1 MNAAAAPPDKF
12 QQALA
17 LLESGRIVQAQ
28 AAFEEILRKQPRHA
42 DALHLL
48 GLIAARS
55 NDPKK
60 AAVLIGKSVQIDPSN
75 PVAYLNRGAVLQ
87 ELEQWEEALASYE
100 QALALHPAFAAVYFN
115 RGNALQ
121 SLQRLD
127 EALASYNQAIAIQPD
142 YHDAWLNRGNLLVRL
157 KQWDAAL
164 ASYNRAIVV
173 RADSAVAHANRG
185 NVLKELNRLDE
196 ARASYDRAVAIQ
208 PDYPEA
214 QTNRAV
220 VSLLAGEFERGW
232 ADFEWRWKVKH
243 TANDRQKYRAFR
255 QPLWLGQES
264 LAGKTIL
271 LHSEQGLGDTLQ
283 FCRYVP
289 LVADLGAKVILE
301 VQKPLWGVL
310 AGLEG
315 VSQWVG
321 QGVDQGVRREVR
333 KESAAPETDYHCPLL
348 SLPLAFKTRL
358 DTIPPPARYLRGAAD
373 KVAHWQAKLGAASTP
388 RIGLAWSGGTHRP
401 EDYRRVP
408 LADLIRH
415 LPQGFQYVSLQKELP
430 ESERQ
435 TLRSNPTVLDFADD
449 LNFDNTAALCECL
462 DLVISIDTS
471 VAHLS
476 GALGQRTWILL
487 AFNPDWRWLLGRT
500 DSPWYPSATLYR
512 QESIGDWNGVL
523 SRVAADLQRTFA
535 PA

>member
-1 MNAAAAPPDKF
+1 MNAAAVPPDNF
-12 QQALA
+12 QHALA
-17 LLESGRIVQAQ
+17 LLESGRIAHAQ

-60 AAVLIGKSVQIDPSN
+60 AAVLIGKSVQIDASN

-87 ELEQWEEALASYE
+87 ELELWEEALGSYE

-127 EALASYNQAIAIQPD
+127 EALASYNQAIAIQPY
-142 YHDAWLNRGNLLVRL
+142 YHDAWLNRGNLLVGL
-157 KQWDAAL
+157 KQWDGAL

-173 RADSAVAHANRG
+173 RTDSAVAHANRG

-196 ARASYDRAVAIQ
+196 ARASYDRAIAIQ

-214 QTNRAV
+214 HTNRGVA
-220 VSLLAGEFERGW
+220 SLLAGEFERGW
-232 ADFEWRWKVKH
+232 TDFEWRWKIKY
-243 TANDRQKYRAFR
+243 TANRREKHRTFR

-264 LAGKTIL
+264 LAGKSIL

-289 LVADLGAKVILE
+289 LVANLGAKVILE

-321 QGVDQGVRREVR
+321 QGAHQGG
-333 KESAAPETDYHCPLL
+333 AAPETDYHCPLL

-373 KVAHWQAKLGAASTP
+373 KVAHWQAKLGAASMP

-401 EDYRRVP
+401 EDNRRIP

-435 TLRSNPTVLDFADD
+435 TLRSNPAVLDIADD

-476 GALGQRTWILL
+476 GALGKRTWILL

-512 QESIGDWNGVL
+512 QESIGNWNGVL
-523 SRVAADLQRTFA
+523 SQVAADLQRIFA
-535 PA
+535 ST

>member
-1 MNAAAAPPDKF
+1 MNAAAAPPDNF

-17 LLESGRIVQAQ
+17 LLESGRIAHAE

-60 AAVLIGKSVQIDPSN
+60 AAVLIGKSVQIDASN

-142 YHDAWLNRGNLLVRL
+142 YHDAWLNRGNALVSL

-196 ARASYDRAVAIQ
+196 ARASYDRAIAIQ

-232 ADFEWRWKVKH
+232 TDFEWRWKIKYSANGREKH
-243 TANDRQKYRAFR
+243 RTFR

-289 LVADLGAKVILE
+289 LVANLGAKVILE

-315 VSQWVG
+315 VWQWVG
-321 QGVDQGVRREVR
+321 QGVHQGG
-333 KESAAPETDYHCPLL
+333 AAPETDYHCPLL

-358 DTIPPPARYLRGAAD
+358 DTIPSPARYLRGAAD
-373 KVAHWQAKLGAASTP
+373 KVARWQAKLGAASTP

-401 EDYRRVP
+401 EDNRRIP

-435 TLRSNPTVLDFADD
+435 TLRSNPAVLDFADD

-476 GALGQRTWILL
+476 GALGKRTWILL

-512 QESIGDWNGVL
+512 QESIGNWNGVL
-523 SRVAADLQRTFA
+523 SQVAADLQRTFA
-535 PA
+535 ST

>member
-1 MNAAAAPPDKF
+1 MNAAAVPSDNF

-17 LLESGRIVQAQ
+17 LLESGRIAHAQ

-60 AAVLIGKSVQIDPSN
+60 AAVLIGKSVQMDPGN

-115 RGNALQ
+115 
-121 SLQRLD
+121 
-127 EALASYNQAIAIQPD
+127 QAIAIQPD
-142 YHDAWLNRGNLLVRL
+142 YHDAWLNRGNLLVGL
-157 KQWDAAL
+157 KQWDGAL
-164 ASYNRAIVV
+164 ASYNRAIVIKT
-173 RADSAVAHANRG
+173 DSAVAHANRG

-196 ARASYDRAVAIQ
+196 ARASYDRAIAIQ

-214 QTNRAV
+214 RTNRGVA
-220 VSLLAGEFERGW
+220 SLLAGEFERGW
-232 ADFEWRWKVKH
+232 TDFEWRWKIKH
-243 TANDRQKYRAFR
+243 TANGREKHRTFR

-301 VQKPLWGVL
+301 VQKPLLGVL

-321 QGVDQGVRREVR
+321 QGVDPGVRREVR
-333 KESAAPETDYHCPLL
+333 KKSAAPETDYHCPLL

-373 KVAHWQAKLGAASTP
+373 KVAHWQAKLGTASTP
-388 RIGLAWSGGTHRP
+388 RRGLAWSGGTHRP
-401 EDYRRVP
+401 EDSRRIP

-415 LPQGFQYVSLQKELP
+415 LPRGFQYVSMQKELP

-435 TLRSNPTVLDFADD
+435 TLRSNPAVLDFADD

-476 GALGQRTWILL
+476 GALGQKTWILL
-487 AFNPDWRWLLGRT
+487 AFNPDWRWLLHRT
-500 DSPWYPSATLYR
+500 DSPWYRSATLYR

-523 SRVAADLQRTFA
+523 SRVAADLQRTIA
-535 PA
+535 SN

>member
-1 MNAAAAPPDKF
+1 MNAAAVPSDNF

-17 LLESGRIVQAQ
+17 LLESGRIAHAQ

-60 AAVLIGKSVQIDPSN
+60 AAVLIGKSVQMDPGN

-121 SLQRLD
+121 SLQRMD

-142 YHDAWLNRGNLLVRL
+142 YHDAWLNRGNLLVGL
-157 KQWDAAL
+157 KQWDGAL
-164 ASYNRAIVV
+164 ASYNRAIVIKT
-173 RADSAVAHANRG
+173 DSAVAHANRG

-196 ARASYDRAVAIQ
+196 ARASYDRAIAIQ

-214 QTNRAV
+214 RTNRGVA
-220 VSLLAGEFERGW
+220 SLLAGEFERGW
-232 ADFEWRWKVKH
+232 TDFEWRWKIKY
-243 TANDRQKYRAFR
+243 TANRREKHRAFR

-321 QGVDQGVRREVR
+321 QGVHKGGAV
-333 KESAAPETDYHCPLL
+333 PETDFHCPLL

-358 DTIPPPARYLRGAAD
+358 DTIPSPTRYLRGAAD
-373 KVAHWQAKLGAASTP
+373 KVAHWQAKLAAAPTP

-401 EDYRRVP
+401 EDSRRIP
-408 LADLIRH
+408 LADLIRY
-415 LPQGFQYVSLQKELP
+415 LPQEFQYVSMQKELP

-435 TLRSNPTVLDFADD
+435 TLRSHPAVLDFADD

-476 GALGQRTWILL
+476 GALGQKTWILL

-500 DSPWYPSATLYR
+500 DSPWYRSATLYR

-535 PA
+535 ST

>member
-1 MNAAAAPPDKF
+1 MNAAAAPPDNF
-12 QQALA
+12 QHALA
-17 LLESGRIVQAQ
+17 LLEGGQIVQAQ
-28 AAFEEILRKQPRHA
+28 AAFEDILRKQPRHA

-60 AAVLIGKSVQIDPSN
+60 AAALIGKSIQIDPSN

-87 ELEQWEEALASYE
+87 ELGQWEEALASYE
-100 QALALHPAFAAVYFN
+100 QALALHSAFAAVYFN

-121 SLQRLD
+121 SLQRMD

-157 KQWDAAL
+157 KQWDGAL

-173 RADSAVAHANRG
+173 KTDSAVAHANRG

-196 ARASYDRAVAIQ
+196 ARASYDRAIAIQ

-214 QTNRAV
+214 HTNRAV
-220 VSLLAGEFERGW
+220 ASLLAGEFERGW
-232 ADFEWRWKVKH
+232 TDFEWRWKIRHSANGREKH
-243 TANDRQKYRAFR
+243 RTFR

-289 LVADLGAKVILE
+289 LVADLGAKVVLD
-301 VQKPLWGVL
+301 VQKPLLGLL

-315 VSQWVG
+315 VSQWVSPEVG
-321 QGVDQGVRREVR
+321 QGAGKR
-333 KESAAPETDYHCPLL
+333 SAAPETDYHCPLL

-358 DTIPPPARYLRGAAD
+358 DSIPSPARYLRGAAD

-388 RIGLAWSGGTHRP
+388 RIGLAWSGGTHRT
-401 EDYRRVP
+401 EDTRRIA

-415 LPQGFQYVSLQKELP
+415 LPQGFQYISLQKELP

-435 TLRSNPTVLDFADD
+435 TLRSNPAVLDFADD

-476 GALGQRTWILL
+476 GALGQKTWILL

-500 DSPWYPSATLYR
+500 DSPWYRSATLYR
-512 QESIGDWNGVL
+512 QETIGNWNGVL

-535 PA
+535 ST

>member
-1 MNAAAAPPDKF
+1 MNASAAPPDNF

-17 LLESGRIVQAQ
+17 LLESGRIVYAQ

-60 AAVLIGKSVQIDPSN
+60 AAVLIGKSIQIDPSN

-121 SLQRLD
+121 NLQRLD

-142 YHDAWLNRGNLLVRL
+142 YHDAWLNRGN
-157 KQWDAAL
+157 
-164 ASYNRAIVV
+164 
-173 RADSAVAHANRG
+173 
-185 NVLKELNRLDE
+185 VLKELNRLDE
-196 ARASYDRAVAIQ
+196 ARASYDRAIAIQ

-214 QTNRAV
+214 HTNRGVA
-220 VSLLAGEFERGW
+220 SLLAGEFERGW
-232 ADFEWRWKVKH
+232 TDFEWRWKIKY
-243 TANDRQKYRAFR
+243 TANGREKHRTFR

-289 LVADLGAKVILE
+289 LVANLGAKVILE

-321 QGVDQGVRREVR
+321 QGVNKGG
-333 KESAAPETDYHCPLL
+333 AAPETDYHCPLL

-358 DTIPPPARYLRGAAD
+358 DTIPSPARYLRGAAD
-373 KVAHWQAKLGAASTP
+373 KVAHWQAKLGAAPTP
-388 RIGLAWSGGTHRP
+388 RIGLAWSGGTHRS
-401 EDYRRVP
+401 DDNRRIA

-435 TLRSNPTVLDFADD
+435 TLRSNPAVLDFADD

-462 DLVISIDTS
+462 DLVVSIDTS

-476 GALGQRTWILL
+476 GALGQKTWILL

-500 DSPWYPSATLYR
+500 DSPWYRSATLYR
-512 QESIGDWNGVL
+512 QESIGNWNGVL

-535 PA
+535 ST

>member
-1 MNAAAAPPDKF
+1 MNAAAVPPDNF

-17 LLESGRIVQAQ
+17 LLESGEVMHAQ

-48 GLIAARS
+48 GLIAAQS

-60 AAVLIGKSVQIDPSN
+60 AAVLIGKSIHIDSSN
-75 PVAYLNRGAVLQ
+75 PVAYLNRGAILQ

-157 KQWDAAL
+157 KQWDGAL

-173 RADSAVAHANRG
+173 RTDSAVAHANRG

-196 ARASYDRAVAIQ
+196 ARASYDRAIAIQ

-214 QTNRAV
+214 HTNRAV
-220 VSLLAGEFERGW
+220 ASLLAGEFERGW
-232 ADFEWRWKVKH
+232 TDFEWRWKI
-243 TANDRQKYRAFR
+243 KYTVNGRERHRTFR

-289 LVADLGAKVILE
+289 LVAGLGAKVILE

-315 VSQWVG
+315 VSQWV
-321 QGVDQGVRREVR
+321 DQGAH
-333 KESAAPETDYHCPLL
+333 KGGSAPETDYHCPVL

-358 DTIPPPARYLRGAAD
+358 DTIPSPARYLHGAAD
-373 KVAHWQAKLGAASTP
+373 KIAHWRAKLGTAPTP
-388 RIGLAWSGGTHRP
+388 RIGLTWSGGTHRP
-401 EDYRRVP
+401 EDNRRIP

-415 LPQGFQYVSLQKELP
+415 LPRGFQYVSLQKELP

-435 TLRSNPTVLDFADD
+435 TLRSNPAVLDFADD

-523 SRVAADLQRTFA
+523 SRVAADLQRIVAST
-535 PA
+535 